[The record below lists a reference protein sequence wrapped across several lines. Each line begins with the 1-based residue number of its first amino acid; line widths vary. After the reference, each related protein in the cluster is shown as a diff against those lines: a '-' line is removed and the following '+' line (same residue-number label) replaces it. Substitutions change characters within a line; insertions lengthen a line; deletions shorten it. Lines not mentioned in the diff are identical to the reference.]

1 MNPPP
6 VRNAAM
12 RRYLRTKA
20 VAFWLFPFLA
30 AGVIRLAFF
39 DAAWLL
45 AITPILFASIM
56 VVVVVAFPV
65 LAHRRAT
72 HGLPVKYLGLHSGRR
87 LKILWWGLFP
97 KAPPARE
104 FRTGAASDLRLLL
117 RYAQNKGIPH
127 LTAYTTELRGVDL
140 HRILRHLGLSADW
153 EANKR
158 IASISFGEAVGT
170 GLSAFPEFLLSLYV
184 LGIRALRAHI
194 SGQRSQRQSVPEA
207 YRRHLGVPELWRL
220 SRRAGT
226 TGLSTE
232 GREGHAPSAT
242 SPSAPGTG
250 G

>member
-30 AGVIRLAFF
+30 TGVIRLAFF
-39 DAAWLL
+39 DARWLW
-45 AITPILFASIM
+45 AISPILFASIA
-56 VVVVVAFPV
+56 VVVAALPV

-72 HGLPVKYLGLHSGRR
+72 HGLPIKYLGLHSGRR

-127 LTAYTTELRGVDL
+127 LTAYTTELRGIDL
-140 HRILRHLGLSADW
+140 NRLLQHLGVAADW
-153 EANKR
+153 EANQSS
-158 IASISFGEAVGT
+158 ASLSFGEAVGT
-170 GLSAFPEFLLSLYV
+170 GLSAFPELLLSLYV

-194 SGQRSQRQSVPEA
+194 SGQQSQRQSVPEA

-226 TGLSTE
+226 TGLSPE
-232 GREGHAPSAT
+232 GKEGHAPSAT
-242 SPSAPGTG
+242 FPSATG
-250 G
+250 IGG